1 MAADMGCPPTW
12 GDPQA
17 LPAHGGPGARSTY
30 RTMGAK
36 RCAGGIPCEL
46 VHGDV
51 NHQSCVANAWR
62 RGAAAFMKAL
72 LIYSP
77 VCTRSDVQNFKM
89 NSILLQVHFL
99 PVLLTQ
105 PWQLLKLSKLM
116 VKTTSVLRSSLFL
129 STFVGSI
136 WMTVCLIRTLAIAQ
150 IFPSISHDVYDGP
163 FGCVL
168 AGCLMCGS
176 SIFIEDPRRRGEMA
190 TYVLPRAIRTC
201 LPEKWMR
208 KNYRLTNIIE
218 R

>member
-1 MAADMGCPPTW
+1 MATDMGCPPTW
-12 GDPQA
+12 GDPQV
-17 LPAHGGPGARSTY
+17 LPAHGGPSARSTY
-30 RTMGAK
+30 RTLGAK
-36 RCAGGIPCEL
+36 RRAGGIPCEL

-62 RGAAAFMKAL
+62 RGTAAFMKAL

-77 VCTRSDVQNFKM
+77 VCHYSNVHNL
-89 NSILLQVHFL
+89 SAGLILLQVHFL

-105 PWQLLKLSKLM
+105 PWQLLIVSRVLA
-116 VKTTSVLRSSLFL
+116 KTTSVLRSSLFL

-136 WMTVCLIRTLAIAQ
+136 WMSVCLVRTLAIAR
-150 IFPSISHDVYDGP
+150 IFSGISHDFYDGP

-168 AGCLMCGS
+168 AGCLICGS

-201 LPEKWMR
+201 LPEQWMR
-208 KNYRLTNIIE
+208 RNYRLTNVIE